1 MVECSEVVINVSISD
16 RGCRCECL
24 VVVCSEVVV
33 NMYPY
38 LAVVTAMVSAREQLD
53 QVLGSL
59 ELKLGESRGSVP
71 SCVIA
76 TDILAD

>member
-1 MVECSEVVINVSISD
+1 MECSEVVINVSISD

-38 LAVVTAMVSAREQLD
+38 PTVVTALVSTR
-53 QVLGSL
+53 
-59 ELKLGESRGSVP
+59 
-71 SCVIA
+71 
-76 TDILAD
+76 